1 METIKGVDNQGNI
14 RLACCKLGQLEFAID
29 VMAIKE
35 IMRYQRVTPVPKAPP
50 FIEGIINL
58 RGMVIPIVDL
68 RKRFSLPSEL
78 HSKTRTV
85 IAKVWDRIF
94 GFVVDGVTT
103 TIEVAGDTILPA
115 PKMASHLPEDKRAGL
130 DPEYLDGV
138 VERGDE
144 LLLILNL
151 DRLLSSEERL
161 ILEGPRVKAKGKKVK
176 VK

>member
-1 METIKGVDNQGNI
+1 MMEAIKGVDNHGNI

-103 TIEVAGDTILPA
+103 IIEVARDTILPT
-115 PKMASHLPEDKRAGL
+115 PKMASHLPEDKRARL

-138 VERGDE
+138 VERGE
-144 LLLILNL
+144 GLLLILNL
-151 DRLLSSEERL
+151 DRLLSLEEKM
-161 ILEGPRVKAKGKKVK
+161 ILEAPKRRRKIEKRE
-176 VK
+176 